1 MSLINL
7 FGPDGS
13 GKTTLA
19 KALAINLENHSLKV
33 KISWMRGTH
42 TVASI
47 IAGIIARFPAFRDQD
62 NPYYRIYVPSGL
74 RRLWQLLEFISVLPI
89 LLAKFILPS
98 ILGYTVIAERYV
110 PDFLVW
116 VSLTTRDE
124 DYLKRLEARFMLA
137 LSMKANVRVYVT
149 ASEAELAKRRGGE
162 VNQKFLS
169 RQLKLYDRLAKLV
182 KAYKIDT
189 TGRSVEETLDSLL
202 SLVQPSML
210 LDSRAFVRNLTI

>member
-1 MSLINL
+1 M
-7 FGPDGS
+7 DG
-13 GKTTLA
+13 
-19 KALAINLENHSLKV
+19 
-33 KISWMRGTH
+33 GTH

-47 IAGIIARFPAFRDQD
+47 IARIIARFPAFRVQD
-62 NPYYRIYVPSGL
+62 NPYYRIYVPSGM

-124 DYLKRLEARFMLA
+124 DYLKRLEARFMLT
-137 LSMKANVRVYVT
+137 LSMKADARVYVT
-149 ASEAELAKRRGGE
+149 ASEVELARRRGGE
-162 VNQKFLS
+162 VDQGFLS
-169 RQLKLYDRLAKLV
+169 RQVKLYDRLAKLV

-189 TGRSVEETLDSLL
+189 TGRSVEETLNELI
-202 SLVQPSML
+202 SLVQPL
-210 LDSRAFVRNLTI
+210 VARDGGAFA